1 MSTSEGPP
9 SEGLPS
15 SGPERAIFLRAL
27 QQFSDECEP
36 PELQPLC
43 PFSVDLEG
51 GGRGC
56 AEECMDILAEYGDP
70 RGLRAGVDLG
80 NGIVAERRPIR
91 RFRPRRGP
99 EAGSRPFDAQG
110 TMVRDRDSGRPVAT
124 WSTISLVK
132 LLEEELSRSP
142 VDAEP
147 SRSARIEDCWREL
160 ERRGHNVEGYVR
172 WGLGRFIATSVVI
185 ATVLPDLEDADEDD
199 EGQESTGHSV
209 RFREAP
215 TGWVN
220 LLDQMP
226 SDDPSLERMFTSQ
239 PPEEAAKSRRVVGAL
254 IGPYAELT
262 LAWVRTAIRE
272 DLIAWRAP
280 SDPGAVLTLGTIES
294 VAKEDRQTYRWLVD
308 RFMKTYLDEWALQSL
323 YLEWRYLHAE
333 LVAPC
338 SSTEMRQRRIAD
350 ADLSKAIA
358 SRVAAVH
365 KDRRDESSDDELPE
379 TPGLSIGQLVN
390 AAVEFLEAGRRSA
403 AAALFEA
410 AKRDN
415 PDSADVR
422 NNYGFCI
429 LPDDPEGGLQEI
441 RAAEALGF
449 TPRSV
454 NLANRMYGLFLLRR
468 YASALEAAERVF
480 QEDDHSAWLWDW
492 RKDPANTTILRVNAR
507 PYAVQ
512 FALDIAQATGD
523 SSQANLWA
531 GRAEGPG
538 LGSEA

>member
-1 MSTSEGPP
+1 
-9 SEGLPS
+9 
-15 SGPERAIFLRAL
+15 
-27 QQFSDECEP
+27 
-36 PELQPLC
+36 
-43 PFSVDLEG
+43 
-51 GGRGC
+51 
-56 AEECMDILAEYGDP
+56 
-70 RGLRAGVDLG
+70 
-80 NGIVAERRPIR
+80 
-91 RFRPRRGP
+91 
-99 EAGSRPFDAQG
+99 
-110 TMVRDRDSGRPVAT
+110 MVRDRDSGRPVAT

-132 LLEEELSRSP
+132 VLEEELSHSP

-147 SRSARIEDCWREL
+147 GRSTRIEDCWREL
-160 ERRGHNVEGYVR
+160 ERRGHNAEAYIR
-172 WGLGRFIATSVVI
+172 WGFGTFIATSVLI
-185 ATVLPDLEDADEDD
+185 ATVLPDLENADEDD
-199 EGQESTGHSV
+199 RGEKSTRHSGSL
-209 RFREAP
+209 REAP
-215 TGWVN
+215 VGWVS

-272 DLIAWRAP
+272 DLIAWQPP
-280 SDPGAVLTLGTIES
+280 SDPGEVLTLGTIES
-294 VAKEDRQTYRWLVD
+294 IAKEERQAYRWLVD
-308 RFMKTYLDEWALQSL
+308 RFTKTYLDDWALESL

-338 SSTEMRQRRIAD
+338 SNAEMRQRRIAD
-350 ADLSKAIA
+350 GDLSKAIA
-358 SRVAAVH
+358 GRVATVQ
-365 KDRRDESSDDELPE
+365 KDRRDKSSDEDELPE

-410 AKRDN
+410 AKRNKPDN
-415 PDSADVR
+415 ADVR

-429 LPDDPEGGLQEI
+429 LPDNPEGGLQEI

-449 TPRSV
+449 IPRSV

-468 YASALEAAERVF
+468 YASALEVAERVF
-480 QEDDHSAWLWDW
+480 QEDDHWAWLWDW
-492 RKDPANTTILRVNAR
+492 RKDPENTTILRVNAR

-512 FALDIAQATGD
+512 FALGIAQATGD

-531 GRAEGPG
+531 GRAEELG